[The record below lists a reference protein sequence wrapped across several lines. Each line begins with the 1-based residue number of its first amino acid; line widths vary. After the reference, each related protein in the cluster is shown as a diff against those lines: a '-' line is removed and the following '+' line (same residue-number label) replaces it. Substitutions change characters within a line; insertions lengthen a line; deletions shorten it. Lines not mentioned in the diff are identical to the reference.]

1 MKESKR
7 ILMVILI
14 AVFPLMVFT
23 QEDDPG
29 IISIYEGS
37 RVIYD
42 DQIGFEEFPQLVSDD
57 SVITLEG
64 IIRRQWCQAPDDRSP
79 LEVIK
84 NYEAAIKSMGGELL
98 FITRDPQSI
107 EIDNEK
113 IAKYFNLHRKN
124 RGLATNVVSY
134 NKFPTGMSEF
144 LTARITAP
152 DKEYYLTIASG
163 RGHSAARQADRTY
176 FEIVTLEVESMELGM
191 VTMDALREGIA
202 AYGKTPVYNIHFE
215 TGSAEVRP
223 ESAEALKIIS
233 EFMKQNPSER
243 FFVVGHT
250 DNVGDYDMNHDLSYA
265 RANAVVGRLIDEYGV
280 DMNQIKPV
288 GVGPASPILSNST
301 EEGKARNRRVEIVK
315 Q

>member
-1 MKESKR
+1 MKESKK

-14 AVFPLMVFT
+14 AVLPLAAFT
-23 QEDDPG
+23 QENDTG

-37 RVIYD
+37 KVIYD
-42 DQIGFEEFPQLVSDD
+42 DQIGFEEFPLLVSDD
-57 SVITLEG
+57 SVMTVEG
-64 IIRRQWCQAPDDRSP
+64 IIRRQWCQAPDSRSP
-79 LEVIK
+79 FEVIR
-84 NYEAAIKSMGGELL
+84 NYEQVIRNMKGELL
-98 FITRDPQSI
+98 FVTGDPQSI
-107 EIDNEK
+107 KIDNEK

-134 NKFPTGMSEF
+134 HKFPTGMSEF
-144 LTARITAP
+144 LTARITSP
-152 DKEYYLTIASG
+152 DEEYYLTIASG
-163 RGHSAARQADRTY
+163 RGHSAARQADKTY

-191 VTMDALREGIA
+191 VTMDELREGID
-202 AYGKTPVYNIHFE
+202 AYGKALVYNIHFE

-223 ESAEALKIIS
+223 ESAEALRIIS

-250 DNVGDYDMNHDLSYA
+250 DNVGDYDMNHELSYA
-265 RANAVVGRLIDEYGV
+265 RANAVVERLIDEYGV
-280 DMNQIKPV
+280 DNKQIKPV
-288 GVGPASPILSNST
+288 GVGPVSPVFSNST